1 MNQGPRPTLVLG
13 GTGKTGRKVAERL
26 TGRGVPVRVAS
37 RAGDTPF
44 DWTDEATWR
53 PAVRGV
59 EAAYVSYYPDIAAPG
74 APDAV
79 RAFADVA
86 VEAGVRRLVL
96 LSGRGEPE
104 ALRAEELVK
113 DAGAEWTVVRCSWFD
128 QNFSENFLL
137 DQIRA
142 GQVVLPGGH
151 VPEPFVDTGDIADV
165 AVTALTGDGHAG
177 ETYELTGP
185 RMLTFAEATAEI
197 ARATGRDVD
206 FLSVPVEEWA
216 IELKAQGLPDDLV
229 DLLTF
234 LFGEVMDG
242 RNSSLTDGVER
253 VLHRA
258 PRDFGDFARATAATG
273 VWDPA

>member
-37 RAGDTPF
+37 RAGTTLF

-53 PAVRGV
+53 PAVHGA
-59 EAAYVSYYPDIAAPG
+59 EAAYLSFYPDISAAG
-74 APDAV
+74 APEAV

-104 ALRAEELVK
+104 AQRAERLVQ
-113 DAGAEWTVVRCSWFD
+113 DAGAEWTVVRCSWFN
-128 QNFSENFLL
+128 QNFSENSLL

-142 GQVVLPGGH
+142 GRVVLPGGH

-177 ETYELTGP
+177 EIYELTGP

-197 ARATGRDVD
+197 ARATGRDIE
-206 FLSVPVEEWA
+206 FVPVTLDEYA
-216 IELKAQGLPDDLV
+216 TELKAQGLPDDLV
-229 DLLTF
+229 AMLTF

-253 VLHRA
+253 ALHRA
-258 PRDFGDFARATAATG
+258 PRDFGDYAGATAATG